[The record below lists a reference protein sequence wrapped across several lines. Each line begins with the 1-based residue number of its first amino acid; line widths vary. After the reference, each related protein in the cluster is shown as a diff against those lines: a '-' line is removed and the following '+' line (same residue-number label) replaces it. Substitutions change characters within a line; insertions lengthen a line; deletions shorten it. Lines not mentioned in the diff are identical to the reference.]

1 MPSKSKA
8 QQKAMG
14 MAYAAKTG
22 KIPKK
27 YLRSPAKEMM
37 EMNEEDLKEFAK
49 TKGKGLRRKVKK
61 NK

>member
-1 MPSKSKA
+1 
-8 QQKAMG
+8 MG

-27 YLRSPAKEMM
+27 HLKNPAKEMM
-37 EMNEEDLKEFAK
+37 EMDEEDLKEFAK
-49 TKGKGLRRKVKK
+49 TKRKGLPRKVKK